1 MGWDKNNGRCKEVAV
16 SGGARLYILSSWK
29 TEMTEKRRVKVQKC
43 AIKKEVTFEEMRKM
57 NNEKC

>member
-1 MGWDKNNGRCKEVAV
+1 MAV
-16 SGGARLYILSSWK
+16 VERWPLVGGARLYILSSWK